1 MGYATMWVYPWDI
14 LDEGV
19 DRALAFLARDVGLD
33 AISLATS
40 YHTVKALLP
49 HNPRRKV
56 FLSESSA
63 LYFRPQLDLYANTP
77 LKPHPSPMVKDED
90 ILKTI
95 SSRCRTY
102 GLELISWTVCLHN
115 SYLGRR
121 HPECTMRNAYG
132 DPYPFALCP
141 SNQAVRD
148 YLTALAVDLT
158 SNYDLTTLEL
168 ESAHFSRFAHNYHH
182 EKAPGIGLGLLER
195 FLLSLCFCHSCSER
209 AQGEGID
216 TEGLKAM
223 TREHLGKALNINRPC
238 PVGPEGEYQQVS
250 EFVAQT
256 PQLAA
261 YVEMRERTVAS
272 LIAELKESIPSTGRR
287 GERGFALIEPSGRR
301 KAQLSVIVSPQ
312 PRNWIT
318 GVHTRRIASIAD
330 FVEVLSYTSSASK
343 VYDDISQIRQV
354 LGSVESLTVGLA
366 AYHPFVTDPNSLK
379 EMVGQGLRAGV
390 RRFSFYN
397 YGLMPRENLSW
408 VKEAVELVHGADKR
422 RI

>member
-1 MGYATMWVYPWDI
+1 MWVYPWDI
-14 LDEGV
+14 LDEGIDQV
-19 DRALAFLARDVGLD
+19 LAFLAHDVGLD

-56 FLSESSA
+56 FLTESSA
-63 LYFRPQLDLYANTP
+63 LYFRPQLDLYENTP

-95 SSRCRTY
+95 SSRCRAY

-141 SNQAVRD
+141 SNQAVRE

-223 TREHLGKALNINRPC
+223 IREYLEKALNVNRPN
-238 PVGPEGEYQQVS
+238 PVGPEGEYQRVS
-250 EFVAQT
+250 EFVGQT
-256 PQLAA
+256 PPLAA
-261 YVEMRERTVAS
+261 YVEMRERTVSS
-272 LIAELKESIPSTGRR
+272 LIEELKESIPSTG
-287 GERGFALIEPSGRR
+287 SGHRN
-301 KAQLSVIVSPQ
+301 AQLSVIVSPL

-343 VYDDISQIRQV
+343 VSDDISQVRQI

-366 AYHPFVTDPNSLK
+366 AYHPFVTDPHRLK
-379 EMVGQGLRAGV
+379 EMVEQGLRAGV

-408 VKEAVELVHGADKR
+408 VKEAVELIHDADKR
-422 RI
+422 RP